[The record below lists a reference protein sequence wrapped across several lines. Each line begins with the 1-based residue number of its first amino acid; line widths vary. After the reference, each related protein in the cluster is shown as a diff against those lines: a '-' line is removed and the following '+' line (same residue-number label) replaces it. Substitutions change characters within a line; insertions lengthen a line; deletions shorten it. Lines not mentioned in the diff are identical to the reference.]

1 MSKPWTIGTLTA
13 VLMTALLQGQ
23 AQAQLGAATA
33 DEAKLGRP
41 SARIAITATTPPVAA
56 PRDFTGMWR
65 GPRNARQAA
74 GPAPAPAA
82 APPVQAEGSP
92 RPSSRYCIPGMLLL
106 HSVEGDTEFLQ
117 SADELRVMVD
127 PHHSNRRIYINQPH
141 TTPLVRSLNGDSVAH
156 WEGNTL
162 VVETIGFTGYGISP
176 TLVRT
181 ERLHKSA
188 DNLSLIA
195 DISYRDASGR
205 SKPADTS
212 ITLTWAPGSRIL
224 EYICEDES
232 ESYMSGDYGK

>member
-1 MSKPWTIGTLTA
+1 MLLI
-13 VLMTALLQGQ
+13 ALLHEQ

-41 SARIAITATTPPVAA
+41 SARVAISDTTPPPAD
-56 PRDFTGMWR
+56 PRDFTGIWR
-65 GPRNARQAA
+65 GPRNARQIA
-74 GPAPAPAA
+74 GPAPAATPAPAA
-82 APPVQAEGSP
+82 PAATEGGA
-92 RPSSRYCIPGMLLL
+92 RPSSRYCIPGVLLL

-117 SADELRVMVD
+117 SADELRIMVD
-127 PHHSNRRIYINQPH
+127 PHHSNRRIYINQQH
-141 TTPLVRSLNGDSVAH
+141 TRPLVRSLNGDSIAH

-162 VVETIGFTGYGISP
+162 VVETTGFTGYGVSP

-195 DISYRDASGR
+195 DISYSDSSGR
-205 SKPADTS
+205 TKPADTN

-232 ESYMSGDYGK
+232 EEYMTGEYGK